1 MGDDCGVLNWGS
13 AVSRGSRGS
22 TWLPP
27 KPVIHAAWRA
37 HRGLYRLTHGRRGLR
52 EPTPDRWGTMVLTAT
67 GRRTGAPRSV
77 ILAYIED
84 GPDLVTLAMNGWD
97 RAEPAWWLNLQHDRH
112 ATVVLPDGWS
122 REVTAHEARDAERD
136 RLWARYTR
144 VTPHLDDWAAR
155 RGSTTA
161 VVVLEPRSLHRSP

>member
-1 MGDDCGVLNWGS
+1 ML
-13 AVSRGSRGS
+13 
-22 TWLPP
+22 
-27 KPVIHAAWRA
+27 
-37 HRGLYRLTHGRRGLR
+37 
-52 EPTPDRWGTMVLTAT
+52 LTAT

-84 GPDLVTLAMNGWD
+84 GPDLVTLAMNGGD
-97 RAEPAWWLNLQHDRH
+97 PAEPAWWLNLQHDRN
-112 ATVVLPDGWS
+112 ATVVLPDGSS
-122 REVTAHEARDAERD
+122 REVTVQEARDAERD
-136 RLWARYTR
+136 RLWARYVR